1 VAFELELIPTNSGSN
16 TKKYKEMNRRISIN
30 TIGYAVPQSFITKS
44 KQRLKQHIDTVYL
57 NNGDEFEIELF
68 NPTQNKVLAKIEMNG
83 KSIGNGIILRPGER
97 IFLERYLDEAKKFLF
112 ETYVVNGDNEEVK
125 QAIANNGDVV
135 VKFYNE
141 DILPTR
147 TFYGSG
153 STLTINNPSWNVNN
167 TTPYTYTTHNTLSG
181 NSIPTNGT
189 FTTTGI
195 NAFYNSS
202 LTSNTSAFTTSGTV
216 LRSTPKSMET
226 GRVEKGS
233 NSNQS
238 FTYDSTSFNSYPF
251 ATNSWKIKPQ
261 STKSLV
267 REDLVT
273 YCTECGSKRK
283 KDTHKFCPHCG
294 TKF

>member
-1 VAFELELIPTNSGSN
+1 
-16 TKKYKEMNRRISIN
+16 MNRRISIN

-44 KQRLKQHIDTVYL
+44 KQRLKQHTDTVYL
-57 NNGDEFEIELF
+57 NNGDEFEIELY
-68 NPTQNKVLAKIEMNG
+68 NPTQNKVLSKIEMNG

-112 ETYVVNGDNEEVK
+112 ETYVVNGNNEEVK

-153 STLTINNPSWNVNN
+153 STLTINNPVWTN
-167 TTPYTYTTHNTLSG
+167 TPYTYTTHNTLG
-181 NSIPTNGT
+181 NSS
-189 FTTTGI
+189 FTTSST
-195 NAFYNSS
+195 NTFYNTS
-202 LTSNTSAFTTSGTV
+202 LTSGTINTNS
-216 LRSTPKSMET
+216 LRSLET

-233 NSNQS
+233 NSDQT
-238 FTYDSTSFNSYPF
+238 FTYDSSSFVSYPST
-251 ATNSWKIKPQ
+251 TNWWKIKPQ
-261 STKSLV
+261 STKPLV

>member
-1 VAFELELIPTNSGSN
+1 
-16 TKKYKEMNRRISIN
+16 MNRRISIN
-30 TIGYAVPQSFITKS
+30 TIGNAVPQSFITKS
-44 KQRLKQHIDTVYL
+44 KQRLKQHTDTVYL

-112 ETYVVNGDNEEVK
+112 ETYVVNGDNEDV
-125 QAIANNGDVV
+125 QRAIANNGDVV
-135 VKFYNE
+135 IKFYNE

-147 TFYGSG
+147 TFYGGG
-153 STLTINNPSWNVNN
+153 STLTINNPVWTN
-167 TTPYTYTTHNTLSG
+167 TPYTYTTHNTLGG
-181 NSIPTNGT
+181 NSIPTHGT
-189 FTTTGI
+189 FTTTGV
-195 NAFYNSS
+195 NTFYNSS
-202 LTSNTSAFTTSGTV
+202 LTSGTRKFSNSETL
-216 LRSTPKSMET
+216 LRSTPKTKKSMET
-226 GRVEKGS
+226 GRIEKGS
-233 NSNQS
+233 NSDQS
-238 FTYDSTSFNSYPF
+238 FTYDSTSFNTYPF

-261 STKSLV
+261 STKPLV

-273 YCTECGSKRK
+273 YCTECGSRRK